1 MLKRVKFISFII
13 VLCLLGF
20 TSCETNNSKVQEKTK
35 EISIGGITY
44 CLDYTESYY
53 YVDDAEDGIV
63 EAHIVNYIEG
73 VPVTKIGTE
82 DIAVLVAGPFEYCE
96 NLKKVYIPN
105 TITVIG
111 HDAFRGCSSLEE
123 IVLPDSITIIGD
135 DAFSYCTSL
144 ETIYMSKNLKKID
157 GNAFECCNFTE
168 IIIPREVTEI
178 GYRAFLNCDSLT
190 TIHFPKSLKKID
202 KMAFWGC
209 PIETIYYE
217 GSENDWNQI
226 KIGEHNDK
234 LEVTYFNS
242 YK

>member
-63 EAHIVNYIEG
+63 EAHIVDYIEG

-82 DIAVLVAGPFEYCE
+82 DVGNLSTKPFEYCE
-96 NLKKVYIPN
+96 KLKKVYIPD

-111 HDAFRGCSSLEE
+111 HDAFHGCSSLEE
-123 IVLPDSITIIGD
+123 IVLPDSITVIGH

-144 ETIYMSKNLKKID
+144 KKIYMSKNLKEI
-157 GNAFECCNFTE
+157 GGTAFEYCDFTE
-168 IIIPREVTEI
+168 IIIPRGVTKI
-178 GYRAFLNCDSLT
+178 GYRAFINCNLLT
-190 TIHFPKSLKKID
+190 TLYFPKSLKEID
-202 KMAFWGC
+202 KMAFWDC

-226 KIGEHNDK
+226 KIWEYNDN